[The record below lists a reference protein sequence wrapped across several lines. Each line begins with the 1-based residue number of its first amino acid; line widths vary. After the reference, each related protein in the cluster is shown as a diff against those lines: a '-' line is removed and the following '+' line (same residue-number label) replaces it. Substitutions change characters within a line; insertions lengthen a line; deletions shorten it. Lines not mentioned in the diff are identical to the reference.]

1 MSQASQETAFLEID
15 MTAALSSQGLAAPA
29 LPAPFLA
36 LSRPSP
42 VKPVRRNLAGVG
54 VAVLLHGALLAAIVS
69 AIGEVRE
76 PVVPPQP
83 YMTVSL
89 VTPPAET
96 PELQPRP
103 RAQPVKPKETQP
115 VLQPKAKPSPSP
127 KPAERPTLT
136 STATATNAAETTAVA
151 SAPPAPP
158 APAAAPVREAPVAV
172 VPPRFDAAY
181 LSNPAPVY
189 PSASKRMGEEGR
201 VLLRVQVGADGR
213 PTDVSIAKSSG
224 FSRLDDVARETV
236 LRSWRFVPARQGD
249 QAVAGAVKVPIDF
262 TLSNT

>member
-1 MSQASQETAFLEID
+1 
-15 MTAALSSQGLAAPA
+15 MTAALSPRGLAAPA

-42 VKPVRRNLAGVG
+42 IEPVRRNLAGVG
-54 VAVLLHGALLAAIVS
+54 VAVLLHGALLVAMIS
-69 AIGEVRE
+69 AIGELRE
-76 PVVPPQP
+76 PVTPPQP

-89 VTPPAET
+89 ITPQAET
-96 PELQPRP
+96 PVPQPRP
-103 RAQPVKPKETQP
+103 QAQPVKPKETRPVVQP
-115 VLQPKAKPSPSP
+115 QATPSPS
-127 KPAERPTLT
+127 KKLAERPTLT
-136 STATATNAAETTAVA
+136 SAATATNAAETTAEA
-151 SAPPAPP
+151 ATPPAPP
-158 APAAAPVREAPVAV
+158 SPAAAAPAWEAPAAV

-181 LSNPAPVY
+181 LSNPAPAY
-189 PSASKRMGEEGR
+189 PSASRRMGEEGR

-262 TLSNT
+262 TLSSL